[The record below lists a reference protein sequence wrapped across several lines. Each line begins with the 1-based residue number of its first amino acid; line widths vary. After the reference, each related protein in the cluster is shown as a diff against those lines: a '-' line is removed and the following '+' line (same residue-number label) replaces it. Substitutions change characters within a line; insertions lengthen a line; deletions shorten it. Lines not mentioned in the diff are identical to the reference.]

1 MGDSDSHTFGDN
13 SQVILGGENSGFGYN
28 YHAAP
33 TTSAAEPQTSGRTSG
48 GQTSGQL
55 SRTARRRS
63 RPQP

>member
-33 TTSAAEPQTSGRTSG
+33 DFGRRAAGLRAGVRRADLRAAGRT
-48 GQTSGQL
+48 
-55 SRTARRRS
+55 AHRRS